1 MEMKLNRNVFLKTT
15 SLLLCFYIGIVPFFQ
30 PQKVKAVIGVDDAIL
45 ATVGV
50 ISTALFASGY
60 IQRTVFS
67 QEDLNKINA
76 EVTTNLQTAFPD
88 PKDYDEQ
95 LNIFQNI
102 NHKLLNGE
110 EVDWSKYSGKALYAV
125 LKGVVDVVWPTQ
137 NEPTIDSG
145 YSVYC
150 YLPDGSYVIYK
161 LYSDYGNTLSRH
173 TLVNPTLITLTD
185 AYNI

>member
-1 MEMKLNRNVFLKTT
+1 MEMKLNRNVFLKAM

-30 PQKVKAVIGVDDAIL
+30 PKKVKAVIGVDDAIL

-76 EVTTNLQTAFPD
+76 EVTTNLQTAFPE

-125 LKGVVDVVWPTQ
+125 LKGVVDVVWPYDYDT
-137 NEPTIDSG
+137 NRPAGTTNMLYMGETSE
-145 YSVYC
+145 YAVYLDNYWKKC
-150 YLPDGSYVIYK
+150 QSK
-161 LYSDYGNTLSRH
+161 LYGKWYVDGNT
-173 TLVNPTLITLTD
+173 VK
-185 AYNI
+185 Y